1 MPRIVLGATPITLS
15 LECGAIWGGCR
26 WLCPAMTLIML
37 ANSLCADEPATS
49 DSQAAVPPSGV
60 VIRLQL
66 APSAA
71 AMAPEVAPEAEAS
84 PKAEVGVEAVADKTS
99 AMSVQFRRQT
109 GRLAPRGQST
119 NVPAL
124 RRAPPERIPP
134 APVATQPK
142 ASPTAAV
149 MAGPKS
155 LAQSTAQSPESPAG
169 NSDKGFSEKSAR
181 KTADELSSRL
191 VADAPAESEGK
202 RTADAR
208 AASAKPLALELQP
221 TLELSSRTGE
231 ATDKF
236 QLLESSSEIEPSQW
250 DLSLDAPDAVPSSRG
265 ADASSPATPGEVR
278 TQLSDSSNERPLD
291 SLAERAEVQLKPDDI
306 PLLHEPHPFDA
317 PADESVAPIVKRSA
331 LDAGVYSDRELRIE
345 AGIARCLNYYVENPE
360 NTVRRGPWALM
371 HAALPM
377 GVEGEVL
384 AGNRRVN
391 TIGWLSFNG
400 TSGKQHMFQPTRTG
414 FRPNVGPGV
423 QGHEGQF
430 LAVLAQSK
438 VRGDFPLQVN
448 GRNYTVMDLARYE
461 MSTCR
466 EKSELT
472 FKLIGLSR
480 YLEPDAQWRDN
491 RGRPW
496 SLEKLLVEEMAQ
508 PVNGAACGG
517 VHRLMGL
524 SYAIIERQA
533 AGQPITGNWQR
544 AQTYVNNYVQYTLTL
559 QNSDGSFSTNWFE
572 SRGMDPSIERR
583 VQTSGH
589 ILEWLVYTLP
599 DEHLRSP
606 EIQQGIEFLLGTIGR
621 EPQRDWPIGPR
632 GHALRAMAL
641 YSQRIFGAEP
651 GQLKSYIA
659 DVSQSATVR

>member
-1 MPRIVLGATPITLS
+1 M
-15 LECGAIWGGCR
+15 GCR
-26 WLCPAMTLIML
+26 WLGSSLAIIML
-37 ANSLCADEPATS
+37 ASSVLASSVRADESTTTVAPDGAPS
-49 DSQAAVPPSGV
+49 SGV

-66 APSAA
+66 APSTPLSTPEAA
-71 AMAPEVAPEAEAS
+71 AEQVPDVSVERVPDVAAEQEAEAR
-84 PKAEVGVEAVADKTS
+84 PADEAEEIP
-99 AMSVQFRRQT
+99 AMSVQFRRQA
-109 GRLAPRGQST
+109 GRAAVRGAPTHTPTLRRGQPEHNAPAPTPTPPKVAPSVAKPAGLEAGRAAKPIRAAAKSFELELHPPLQLSIGADEAPDKFSSLEPST
-119 NVPAL
+119 N
-124 RRAPPERIPP
+124 
-134 APVATQPK
+134 
-142 ASPTAAV
+142 
-149 MAGPKS
+149 
-155 LAQSTAQSPESPAG
+155 
-169 NSDKGFSEKSAR
+169 
-181 KTADELSSRL
+181 
-191 VADAPAESEGK
+191 
-202 RTADAR
+202 
-208 AASAKPLALELQP
+208 
-221 TLELSSRTGE
+221 
-231 ATDKF
+231 
-236 QLLESSSEIEPSQW
+236 LESSQW
-250 DLSLDAPDAVPSSRG
+250 KLSLDAPDAVPSSSRVLAG
-265 ADASSPATPGEVR
+265 PGESR
-278 TQLSDSSNERPLD
+278 AQISDLSNERPLD
-291 SLAERAEVQLKPDDI
+291 SLAEGAALPLEPDDV

-317 PADESVAPIVKRSA
+317 PAGESAAPIVKRST
-331 LDAGVYSDRELRIE
+331 LDAVPFSQRELQIE
-345 AGIARCLNYYVENPE
+345 AAIARCLNFYMANPE

-371 HAALPM
+371 HATLPF
-377 GVEGEVL
+377 GVEGEVI

-430 LAVLAQSK
+430 LAILAQSK

-461 MSTCR
+461 MATCR

-480 YLEPDAQWRDN
+480 YLEADAQWRDN

-508 PVNGAACGG
+508 PINGAACGG

-533 AGQPITGNWQR
+533 AGQPISGNWQR
-544 AQTYVNNYVQYTLTL
+544 AQVYLDNYVQYALTL

-572 SRGMDPSIERR
+572 SRGMDPNVERR

-606 EIQQGIEFLLGTIGR
+606 QIQHGIEFLLGSIGR

-632 GHALRAMAL
+632 GHALRAMSL
-641 YSQRIFGAEP
+641 YSQRVFGAEP
-651 GQLKSYIA
+651 GQLKSYLA
-659 DVSQSATVR
+659 EVPQSASVR

>member
-1 MPRIVLGATPITLS
+1 
-15 LECGAIWGGCR
+15 
-26 WLCPAMTLIML
+26 ML
-37 ANSLCADEPATS
+37 AGSVCADEPAKG
-49 DSQAAVPPSGV
+49 DSQDAVPPSGV

-66 APSAA
+66 VPSTAPA
-71 AMAPEVAPEAEAS
+71 VPEAEAAQDQEA
-84 PKAEVGVEAVADKTS
+84 KVGVEAEAEKTP
-99 AMSVQFRRQT
+99 AMSVQFRRQS
-109 GRLAPRGQST
+109 GRAASRGQSAH
-119 NVPAL
+119 VPAL
-124 RRAPPERIPP
+124 RRAPPERNPP
-134 APVATQPK
+134 APVETPPK
-142 ASPTAAV
+142 VAPRAAALAV
-149 MAGPKS
+149 PKS
-155 LAQSTAQSPESPAG
+155 SAQPTVEPTEMPAG
-169 NSDKGFSEKSAR
+169 NSDNGFSEESAR
-181 KTADELSSRL
+181 QTAEGASGTLP
-191 VADAPAESEGK
+191 ADASAPSDAN
-202 RTADAR
+202 RTADSR
-208 AASAKPLALELQP
+208 AASAKLLSLEPLSLELHP
-221 TLELSSRTGE
+221 PLELSSRAGE
-231 ATDKF
+231 ASDKF
-236 QLLESSSEIEPSQW
+236 QSLESSSEIEPSQW
-250 DLSLDAPDAVPSSRG
+250 GLSLDAPAAGPSSDA
-265 ADASSPATPGEVR
+265 ADASSPATPGEGR
-278 TQLSDSSNERPLD
+278 TQTSDLSNERPLE
-291 SLAERAEVQLKPDDI
+291 SLAERAEVELEPDDV

-317 PADESVAPIVKRSA
+317 PAGESVAPIVKRSA
-331 LDAGVYSDRELRIE
+331 LDADAYSERELRIE
-345 AGIARCLNYYVENPE
+345 AGIARCLNYYVANPE

-371 HAALPM
+371 HATLPL
-377 GVEGEVL
+377 GVEGEVM

-430 LAVLAQSK
+430 LAILAQSK

-461 MSTCR
+461 MATCR

-508 PVNGAACGG
+508 PINGAACGG

-524 SYAIIERQA
+524 SYAVIERQA
-533 AGQPITGNWQR
+533 AGQPISGNWQR
-544 AQTYVNNYVQYTLTL
+544 AQAYVNNYVQYTLTL

-572 SRGMDPSIERR
+572 SRGMDPDVERR

-606 EIQQGIEFLLGTIGR
+606 QIQQGIEFLLGTIGR

-641 YSQRIFGAEP
+641 YSQRVFGAEP
-651 GQLKSYIA
+651 GQLKSYLA
-659 DVSQSATVR
+659 DVSQSATIR